1 MFTSCSEKFGPV
13 FPHEKYNYDIR
24 CMHVGQDMILCTY
37 LLVWDTTLTTNSTNF
52 STHFYLT
59 NCFQTNY
66 TQLGD
71 SVKVNS
77 KYNQKSIYSS
87 RISDR
92 TGPILSKC
100 IFLSWFYFDKKRRMK
115 KKWNFLYIIPNSR
128 SIFFFLN
135 FDFEKSAIFFY
146 LL

>member
-37 LLVWDTTLTTNSTNF
+37 LLVWETTLTTNSTNF
-52 STHFYLT
+52 FLT

-77 KYNQKSIYSS
+77 NTI
-87 RISDR
+87 RN
-92 TGPILSKC
+92 P
-100 IFLSWFYFDKKRRMK
+100 
-115 KKWNFLYIIPNSR
+115 YIRLEFQIALALFWVNV
-128 SIFFFLN
+128 FFLA
-135 FDFEKSAIFFY
+135 DSILIRREERKKSGIFSMRPEHFLNY
-146 LL
+146 PQF